1 MGVGIMGQVHQPKM
15 IFIAIEKS
23 TLQKILLIDIIIGSG
38 LYYIIKIISSS
49 LLIATIASMAGTE
62 GIKTINRSAF
72 NPQKK

>member
-1 MGVGIMGQVHQPKM
+1 MQQVHQPKM

-23 TLQKILLIDIIIGSG
+23 TLQKILLIDIVIGSG

-62 GIKTINRSAF
+62 GIKTINRSVS
-72 NPQKK
+72 NSPKK